1 MFLSCHV
8 VEECLSKWFPIFFL
22 KDLEDILFGLLL
34 FVLCFMLLPSSYF
47 LYFLAANG
55 V

>member
-22 KDLEDILFGLLL
+22 KNLADILFGLLL
-34 FVLCFMLLPSSYF
+34 FVLCFMLLLSYC